1 MDRDRDGWMDER
13 ERGRARVRVRERK
26 RERERERVSVKERE
40 REPTHTSLPPVL
52 HVALMVCEL
61 LRAQLLPLYR
71 DSAAI
76 SACRL
81 TQRPSIEARP
91 GRPRALPVNSRR
103 WPSQTQ

>member
-1 MDRDRDGWMDER
+1 MKER
-13 ERGRARVRVRERK
+13 ER
-26 RERERERVSVKERE
+26 ERE
-40 REPTHTSLPPVL
+40 REPTHTSLHAAPVL
-52 HVALMVCEL
+52 RVALMVYEL